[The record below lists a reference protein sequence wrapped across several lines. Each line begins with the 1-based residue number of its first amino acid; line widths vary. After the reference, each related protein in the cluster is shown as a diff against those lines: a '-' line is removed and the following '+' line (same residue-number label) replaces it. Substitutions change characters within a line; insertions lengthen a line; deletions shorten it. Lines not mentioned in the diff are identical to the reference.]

1 MVKNKTLN
9 EHIENI
15 IDKAILNYFF
25 EKKSFVIPKNK
36 IGAAGLYLP
45 YNERT
50 PLMEGY
56 YSTFPI
62 EKVIEYISNRYN
74 LTTNKYDISNKKYN
88 GLIRKENGDNN
99 EELIAIFLPNNRYDK
114 EKVCSDLS
122 MCGYYLSINQSYF
135 NYDVLYFEKRYQDK
149 IDNISEKYQY
159 IYHVSPIKYENK
171 IITNGL
177 SPRTLSKIGYHPE
190 RIYFTVNIEYC
201 QAIAYELQQVAIE
214 KYEKET
220 NIENKKKLEY
230 DAKNK
235 EYVVY
240 RIKTTDIQNIDF
252 FFDPNMQEAIY
263 CKENIKP
270 EIIEIVGDIDL

>member
-1 MVKNKTLN
+1 MKTLN
-9 EHIENI
+9 ERINMAIEEVI
-15 IDKAILNYFF
+15 FNYLF
-25 EKKSFVIPKNK
+25 EKKQIVTPKNK
-36 IGAAGLYLP
+36 IGSAGLSIP
-45 YNERT
+45 YNDRKT
-50 PLMEGY
+50 LMEGY

-62 EKVIEYISNRYN
+62 EKVINYISNRYN
-74 LTTNKYDISNKKYN
+74 LTTNKYDVSLNKYN

-99 EELIAIFLPNNRYDK
+99 EELIAVFLPNNRYDK
-114 EKVCSDLS
+114 EKFCSDMS
-122 MCGYYLSINQSYF
+122 MCGYYLSHMQPYF
-135 NYDVLYFEKRYQDK
+135 NFDTLYFEKRHQDK
-149 IDNISEKYQY
+149 ISNISEKYEY

-171 IITNGL
+171 IITDGL
-177 SPRTLSKIGYHPE
+177 SPRTLSKLSYHPE

-214 KYEKET
+214 KYKKET
-220 NIENKKKLEY
+220 DIEKKKKLKY
-230 DAKNK
+230 DAENK

-263 CKENIKP
+263 CKENIRP